1 MQELEER
8 DKQIIHRDA
17 PKLLP
22 GLSSP
27 LLSSPLSSIAERD
40 RHRHRERERERGIL
54 SCESQVRQFWS
65 DANNHMVRRKNTQEE
80 RERERER
87 ERVCVCVL
95 CVCVEVLCCFAC
107 IISGLKYDIKVGR
120 AQN

>member
-17 PKLLP
+17 PKLLT

-27 LLSSPLSSIAERD
+27 LLSSPLSSIA
-40 RHRHRERERERGIL
+40 
-54 SCESQVRQFWS
+54 Q
-65 DANNHMVRRKNTQEE
+65 TE

-87 ERVCVCVL
+87 HLEL
-95 CVCVEVLCCFAC
+95 
-107 IISGLKYDIKVGR
+107 
-120 AQN
+120 